1 MRVFVNAI
9 FHSCEEE
16 DRVFTALAEEKG
28 QVAWVGEEAELP
40 PRFQKARRV
49 DLGGRCA
56 VPAFGDTHMHFES
69 YALFGSTVDVR
80 EARDFAQMGE
90 LLRAYLERHPKA
102 KFLPAYGCSA
112 HTVAEKRL
120 PRRQDLDRMVTVPL
134 LIVKYDGHAAVANSA
149 LIAQF
154 PPEVT
159 GDPGFDPETGW
170 LYQNAFYR
178 GVNHI
183 TAQVPPLAVLGS
195 MTDAAQRLA
204 ERGIGFVHTVEG
216 VGYKNDIDI
225 DTIRF
230 TRYGLPQAFRV
241 FFQTMEVEKVKKRG
255 MERIGGCFSLAL
267 DGCFGSED
275 AALSR
280 PYENDPGNTGFL
292 AYSQEEVNAFCVEA
306 NRAGLQI
313 AVHAIGD
320 RAVEQ
325 AIVAFET
332 ALADCPRRDHRHT
345 IIHADLIP
353 PALQDRAA
361 ALGLQ
366 IALQPPFLDWAQEP
380 GDYLEE
386 ILGDRAREIIPLRSL
401 LDRGILLSAG
411 SDAPCTLPDP
421 IQSIHACCNHPDPAQ
436 RLTPLEALKLHTLWA
451 ARASFDEG
459 RHGSLVPGA
468 VCDLAVLEK
477 DPLALPPERQRE
489 NRVAAVYLRG
499 RPLAPA
505 RGGPLGLVCRSA
517 WNWLFARDL
526 K

>member
-1 MRVFVNAI
+1 MRVFVNAT
-9 FHSCEEE
+9 FHSCE
-16 DRVFTALAEEKG
+16 DNNRTFTALAEEKG
-28 QVAWVGEEAELP
+28 RIAWVGEETDLP
-40 PRFQKARRV
+40 PRFRGAQRI
-49 DLGGRCA
+49 DLAGACV

-80 EARDFAQMGE
+80 EARDFEEMGRMLRDYLAQ
-90 LLRAYLERHPKA
+90 HPKT

-120 PRRQDLDRMVTVPL
+120 PCRQDLDRMTSLPL

-154 PPEVT
+154 PREVT
-159 GDPGFDPETGW
+159 GDPGFDGESGW

-183 TAQVPPLAVLGS
+183 TAQVPPLAVLSS
-195 MTDAAQRLA
+195 MAAAADRLA
-204 ERGIGFVHTVEG
+204 ERGLGFVHTVEG
-216 VGYKNDIDI
+216 VGYKGDVDV

-230 TRYGLPQAFRV
+230 TRYGLPQAYRI
-241 FFQTMEVEKVKKRG
+241 FFQTMEVEKAKKRG
-255 MERIGGCFSLAL
+255 MKRIGGCFSLAL

-280 PYENDPGNTGFL
+280 PYDNNPDNTGFL
-292 AYSQEEVNAFCVEA
+292 AYTQEEVNAFCVAA
-306 NRAGLQI
+306 NRAGMQI

-332 ALADCPRRDHRHT
+332 ALRDLPRRDHRHT

-353 PALQDRAA
+353 PSLRERAA

-380 GDYLEE
+380 GDYLES
-386 ILGDRAREIIPLRSL
+386 ILGDRAREILPLRSL

-421 IQSIHACCNHPDPAQ
+421 IQSIHCCCNHPDPAQ
-436 RLTPLEALKLHTLWA
+436 RITPEEALKMHTLWA

-459 RHGSLVPGA
+459 QRGSLVPGA
-468 VCDLAVLEK
+468 VCDLAVLER
-477 DPLALPPERQRE
+477 DPLAMPPERLRE
-489 NRVAAVYLRG
+489 NRVLATYYRG
-499 RPLAPA
+499 RRHTPA
-505 RGGPLGLVCRSA
+505 RGGPLGLAARSV
-517 WNWLFARDL
+517 WNYLFAKDL

>member
-1 MRVFVNAI
+1 MQVFQHADFLSCQETNRVFRYLV
-9 FHSCEEE
+9 E
-16 DRVFTALAEEKG
+16 DRGRIVYTGDDLPAAYQTAPK
-28 QVAWVGEEAELP
+28 
-40 PRFQKARRV
+40 V
-49 DLGGRCA
+49 DLKGRCV
-56 VPAFGDTHMHFES
+56 VPAFADTHLHFES
-69 YALFGSTVDVR
+69 YALFGGTVDVR
-80 EARDFAQMGE
+80 NAADFAEMGR
-90 LLRAYLERHPKA
+90 LLRAWAEAHPKS

-112 HTVAEKRL
+112 HTVAEGRL
-120 PRRQDLDRMVTVPL
+120 PERDDLDRMLSLPT

-154 PPEVT
+154 PREVT
-159 GDPGFDPETGW
+159 GDPGFDGESGW

-195 MTDAAQRLA
+195 MAAAADRLA
-204 ERGIGFVHTVEG
+204 EKGIGFVHTVEG
-216 VGYKNDIDI
+216 VGYRNDIDV

-230 TRYGLPQAFRV
+230 TRYGLPQAFRI
-241 FFQTMEVEKVKKRG
+241 FFQTMEVEKAQKRG
-255 MERIGGCFSLAL
+255 MKRIGGCFSLAL

-280 PYENDPGNTGFL
+280 PYDNDPGNTGFL
-292 AYSQEEVNAFCVEA
+292 AYTQQEVDAFCIQA
-306 NRAGLQI
+306 NRAGMQI

-325 AIVAFET
+325 AVRAFEA
-332 ALADCPRRDHRHT
+332 ALRDYPRRDHRHT

-353 PALQDRAA
+353 PDLQDRAA

-380 GDYLEE
+380 GDYLER
-386 ILGDRAREIIPLRSL
+386 ILGDRAREILPLRSL

-436 RLTPLEALKLHTLWA
+436 RLTPLEALKLHTSWA
-451 ARASFDEG
+451 AKASFDEG
-459 RHGSLVPGA
+459 KHGSLVPGA
-468 VCDLAVLEK
+468 VCDLAVLEQ

-489 NRVAAVYLRG
+489 NRVAAVYYRG
-499 RPLAPA
+499 RRHAPA
-505 RGGPLGLVCRSA
+505 RGGPLGLVVRSA
-517 WNWLFARDL
+517 WNRLFARDL